1 MLRRSM
7 LALVPLLMAAQTTP
21 PPPWADARGD
31 LDGDGKPERAHLER
45 DGALVVDGSDGREWA
60 RVMLPDARRIERAQ
74 LRFATVEDH
83 VVVHVKA
90 EIGRGQADEAV
101 VAGGGKTLFL
111 GRTGPVGD
119 GDRLERLRVDEAGIV
134 RYQTS
139 PGFVRCDGEDELF
152 PERWDFASG
161 RFRAVTVEP
170 PAGKPLRSATVA
182 PDGIKGPPLGLFRF
196 VAASTDDTGER
207 RADRLAAPHEL
218 EDGAPATLWHAG
230 NGATARGAWATARA
244 QAGAQ
249 KIHALEI
256 IGGATAPRTLTL
268 ILGPEQRF
276 TVDVAT
282 GARWVTLPD
291 TAPTAC
297 LSIVVNEPN
306 AKDNTLGEV
315 AIYTDIDGPA
325 GLQQLVEQVA
335 GDKPEADGAA
345 HLLMTRGHD
354 AAAKVAELLPLA
366 HGPGKRRLLQVL
378 AAIADPTTA
387 TALGTALET
396 AGANERPLVIEALAK
411 LGDAGVAPAARI
423 FADESQTGEARA
435 DAATVLGLAGGA
447 TAFAA
452 LTAGA
457 GHGDGGVR
465 AASMQALTRRF
476 GSNPAAVFAAL
487 GKVAGHDD
495 DATGD
500 LARVIGRA
508 AAQSTARDDAA
519 AALIAAWSATAPTH
533 FAARLRLLRA
543 LGDLGHAAA
552 LPTVS
557 EAAHDADPILRATA
571 VSAAARL
578 DGGAAI
584 AKAAVADAD
593 PGVRKAAVMAL
604 GGRPEGVAESEAALG
619 NDAWPMVRHAAAD
632 ALGAA
637 CAASRGPASPALAR
651 ALAGDGKE
659 LHGADR
665 SEEVRR
671 AALFALG
678 RCAAPLPLLTTTLDE
693 RQQPVSVREL
703 AAALVA
709 RRGGP
714 VAAKA
719 LASALDDT
727 LGDPAGDEQSM
738 GLAIAC
744 THALARTGDT
754 SRPVLEALGEA
765 ANEPASAP
773 LRAAAMETIGLLC
786 PDGAAVAL
794 DKGAKD
800 PDGNVNRAARRARER
815 CHK

>member
-1 MLRRSM
+1 M
-7 LALVPLLMAAQTTP
+7 LALLPLLMAAQTAP

-31 LDGDGKPERAHLER
+31 LDGDGKPDRAHLER
-45 DGALVVDGSDGREWA
+45 DGTLFVDGSDGRELA
-60 RVMLPDARRIERAQ
+60 HITLPDPKRIERAQ
-74 LRFATVEDH
+74 VRFATVEDR

-90 EIGRGQADEAV
+90 DIGRGQADEAV
-101 VAGGGKTLFL
+101 VAGGKIVFV

-152 PERWDFASG
+152 PERWDFAG
-161 RFRAVTVEP
+161 ARFRPVTVEP
-170 PAGKPLRSATVA
+170 PLGKPLRSSTTA
-182 PDGIKGPPLGLFRF
+182 PDGVKGPPLGLFRF

-230 NGATARGAWATARA
+230 EGAAARGAWATARA

-256 IGGATAPRTLTL
+256 VGGNAAPRTLTL
-268 ILGPEQRF
+268 ILGPEQHF
-276 TVDVAT
+276 TVDVAAGT
-282 GARWVTLPD
+282 RWVTLPE

-297 LSIVVNEPN
+297 LSIVVAEPN
-306 AKDNTLGEV
+306 AHGNTLGEV

-325 GLQQLVEQVA
+325 GLQQLVLEVA
-335 GDKPEADGAA
+335 DGRPEADGAA
-345 HLLMTRGHD
+345 HLLIARGHE
-354 AAAKVAELLPLA
+354 AATKVAEALPLA
-366 HGPGKRRLLQVL
+366 HAAGKRRLLQVL
-378 AAIADPTTA
+378 AAIADPSTA
-387 TALGTALET
+387 PALGTALET
-396 AGANERPLVIEALAK
+396 ASGNERPLVVEALGK
-411 LGDAGVAPAARI
+411 LGDAGVAPAARV
-423 FADESQTGEARA
+423 FADDSQTGEARA

-447 TAFAA
+447 TALAA

-465 AASMQALTRRF
+465 AASMLALTRRF
-476 GSNPAAVFAAL
+476 AADPAAILAAL
-487 GKVAGHDD
+487 GKAAGHDD

-508 AAQSTARDDAA
+508 AADKSAARDDAA
-519 AALIAAWSATAPTH
+519 AALVAAWSATAPTH

-543 LGDLGHAAA
+543 MGDLGHAAA
-552 LPTVS
+552 LPIAS
-557 EAAHDADPILRATA
+557 AAAHDADPTLRANA
-571 VSAAARL
+571 VNAAARL
-578 DGGAAI
+578 EGGAAI
-584 AKAAVADAD
+584 ARAAVNDGD
-593 PGVRKAAVMAL
+593 PGVRKAAIVAL
-604 GGRPEGVAESEAALG
+604 AGRADGVAEAEAALG
-619 NDAWPMVRHAAAD
+619 RDAWPMVRHAAAD

-637 CAASRGPASPALAR
+637 CAAAHGAPSPALTR
-651 ALAGDGKE
+651 AVVGDGAGKAGR
-659 LHGADR
+659 GADR
-665 SEEVRR
+665 AEEVRR

-678 RCAAPLPLLTTTLDE
+678 RCAAPLPLLASVLDARE
-693 RQQPVSVREL
+693 QPVSVREL

-709 RRGGP
+709 RRGGA

-719 LASALDDT
+719 LAGALDDA
-727 LGDPAGDEQSM
+727 LGDPAADEQSM

-744 THALARTGDT
+744 THGLARTGDT

-794 DKGAKD
+794 DKGVKD
-800 PDGNVNRAARRARER
+800 PDGNVCRAARLARER